1 MEARWRAWMV
11 VPVIAGTLMACAKTD
26 RETEATAD
34 AAAEGLLQEAEE
46 SVERIKT
53 IIENSRR
60 GNSDSQF
67 RLGMMLLDMA
77 YKHGGEQRGDVLNA
91 ARKWFTRSS
100 EQGHDGSQTMLY
112 QLTADEYLPDLVL
125 TDSILAYT
133 LLCGSPRH
141 RGERPQECATGGPDA
156 SHLWRP

>member
-1 MEARWRAWMV
+1 MKAWIV
-11 VPVIAGTLMACAKTD
+11 APAIAGTLMACAKTD
-26 RETEATAD
+26 RETEAPAD
-34 AAAEGLLQEAEE
+34 AAAERLLQEAEE

-53 IIENSRR
+53 VIEDSRR

-67 RLGMMLLDMA
+67 RLGMMFLDMA
-77 YKHGGEQRGDVLNA
+77 YKNGGEQRGDVLDG

-112 QLTADEYLPDLVL
+112 QLPADKYLPDLVL

-141 RGERPQECATGGPDA
+141 HGEHPQECATGGLDA